1 LKSSIHA
8 DILKQW
14 CNSMTT
20 SQSHELEQL
29 AKRTHSTDA
38 DLLWLARLCSC
49 DETLVHLGQL
59 TRVDAGDVIA
69 TLLDY
74 ERYMIQVE
82 AAEYRLR
89 TCANL

>member
-1 LKSSIHA
+1 
-8 DILKQW
+8 
-14 CNSMTT
+14 
-20 SQSHELEQL
+20 
-29 AKRTHSTDA
+29 
-38 DLLWLARLCSC
+38 LWLARLCSC

-82 AAEYRLR
+82 AAEFRRTGGYIDGVEHYR
-89 TCANL
+89 